1 MATKWKNT
9 TEKLKKAILTK
20 TGRNVTASIFFF
32 IIAIGFFYHMFDNM
46 YWFDTAHIILLDI
59 LGSFFLVLAIRLLY
73 RLYLSD
79 AHVKHLEV
87 SGDTYE
93 SWKRFYH
100 RQRTRLCITEAV
112 LVLVSG
118 ICFLVISRT
127 NFDYYYYRNVHPSY
141 MTFVTDIWLIAACE
155 IILSR
160 FMHQKLDTIM
170 DNVQK
175 TNQEIVDAAIASEKE
190 SIDAAIKSEKLKVDL
205 ISNVSHDLKT
215 PLTSM
220 VGYIDLMKKEDLN
233 ETMTDYV
240 EVLSTKAE
248 KLKEMI
254 ESLFSL
260 AKTSSGNIELHPE
273 PLYLNRLIEQI
284 YADMEDKINAS
295 GLEFV
300 TELTAADTEL
310 ITDSS
315 YLYRIC
321 QNLMENALK
330 YSAMHTRVFL
340 KTMSTPT
347 ENGRLIRFE
356 ITNTSGYRMDFT
368 KEQIVERFARGDKA
382 RSSEGNGLGLAIV
395 STYTSALGG
404 RFDVMLDCDQ
414 FKAIVKFEKVSE
426 QQPSIEA

>member
-1 MATKWKNT
+1 MIA
-9 TEKLKKAILTK
+9 
-20 TGRNVTASIFFF
+20 FFF
-32 IIAIGFFYHMFDNM
+32 FFQMYDNAGWYNTKEIWFIGLWANLFIGIACMLVYGLYLKIFCRKEMEQSGYTYAQWKKQLHKQQLFLYLGVIFLLIFAFFYFSFILPYYKRYTWN
-46 YWFDTAHIILLDI
+46 YANNASGYVTFFTAFWI
-59 LGSFFLVLAIRLLY
+59 F
-73 RLYLSD
+73 
-79 AHVKHLEV
+79 
-87 SGDTYE
+87 
-93 SWKRFYH
+93 
-100 RQRTRLCITEAV
+100 AV
-112 LVLVSG
+112 
-118 ICFLVISRT
+118 
-127 NFDYYYYRNVHPSY
+127 
-141 MTFVTDIWLIAACE
+141 CE
-155 IILSR
+155 FILSR
-160 FMHQKLDTIM
+160 FMRRQLDTIM
-170 DNVQK
+170 ARAQE
-175 TNQEIVDAAIASEKE
+175 TNQKLVDAAIASEKE
-190 SIDAAIKSEKLKVDL
+190 SIAAAIKSEKLKVDL

-220 VGYIDLMKKEDLN
+220 VGYIDLMKKEELS

-284 YADMEDKINAS
+284 YADMEDKISAS

-321 QNLMENALK
+321 QNLIENALK
-330 YSAMHTRVFL
+330 YSALHTRVFL
-340 KTMSTPT
+340 KTVSTPT
-347 ENGRLIRFE
+347 EKGRLIRFE

-414 FKAIVKFEKVSE
+414 FKAIVEFEKSAAE
-426 QQPSIEA
+426 QKAEQA